1 MKPEHVAINDGS
13 GASTKA
19 HSTRKAQNKVQ
30 TVMKTIWKLRSDILL
45 IYKKGDQR

>member
-1 MKPEHVAINDGS
+1 
-13 GASTKA
+13 
-19 HSTRKAQNKVQ
+19 VQ